1 LLYLKNKKIY
11 FYQHGHLRP
20 RQINRIKQ
28 ISKYNETNFEQ
39 FKNKK
44 EDSVFKKQNF
54 FKKII
59 LFFFPIINLGI
70 LKHKNVLV
78 YSFGKIILNRNYIIE
93 IDNPY
98 ILTFYKLYSFKI
110 YKKLICYLLLRKNCL
125 EIRCISEACK
135 KNLIDELGVN
145 ISSKTKVI
153 YPFIDPQKKI
163 KSIKREEIK
172 FIFIGSQFYLKGGN
186 YVIHAFEELQKIK
199 KNISLTII
207 SKVPKEFIKEY
218 KNIKIIHKE
227 FNNEK
232 LIKDILPKFDV
243 LIHTS
248 FCESFGMVIYES
260 VVNNLA
266 VICNDIY
273 AAKEMVK
280 NNYNGFLLKPFIS
293 NWNNLKPTYYY
304 DHIRDLENEVKK
316 NFNKTYMKNLQKKI
330 LQISEYD
337 RLYEFKKNSKKK
349 GMKFE
354 STFLK

>member
-1 LLYLKNKKIY
+1 MYLKNKKIY

-70 LKHKNVLV
+70 SKHKNVLV

-98 ILTFYKLYSFKI
+98 ILTFYKLSSFKI
-110 YKKLICYLLLRKNCL
+110 YKRLICYLLLRKNCL

-135 KNLIDELGVN
+135 KNLIDELG
-145 ISSKTKVI
+145 IKILIKTKVI

-163 KSIKREEIK
+163 KSIKRKKIK

-186 YVIHAFEELQKIK
+186 YVIQAFEELQKIK

-207 SKVPKEFIKEY
+207 SKVPKEFIKKY

-232 LIKDILPKFDV
+232 LINNILPKFDV

-260 VVNNLA
+260 VAKNLA

-293 NWNNLKPTYYY
+293 NWNNHKPTYYFN
-304 DHIRDLENEVKK
+304 HIKDLENEVKK
-316 NFNKTYMKNLQKKI
+316 NFNKTYMKNLQNKI
-330 LQISEYD
+330 LQISECD

>member
-1 LLYLKNKKIY
+1 MYLKNKKIY

-28 ISKYNETNFEQ
+28 ISKCNETNIEQ

-44 EDSVFKKQNF
+44 GDSVFKKQNF

-59 LFFFPIINLGI
+59 LFFLPIINLGI
-70 LKHKNVLV
+70 LKNKNALI

-98 ILTFYKLYSFKI
+98 ILTFYKLSSFKI

-135 KNLIDELGVN
+135 KNLINELGDN

-153 YPFIDPQKKI
+153 YPYIESQKEI
-163 KSIKREEIK
+163 KSINKKEIK

-186 YVIHAFEELQKIK
+186 YVIQAFEELQKVK

-207 SKVPKEFIKEY
+207 SKVPKEFIKKY
-218 KNIKIIHKE
+218 KNINIINKE

-232 LIKDILPKFDV
+232 LIKDILPKFDI

-248 FCESFGMVIYES
+248 FCESFGMIIYES
-260 VVNNLA
+260 IVNNLA
-266 VICNDIY
+266 IICNDIY
-273 AAKEMVK
+273 AAKEMVR

-293 NWNNLKPTYYY
+293 NWDNLKPSYYY
-304 DHIRDLENEVKK
+304 NHIRDLENEIK
-316 NFNKTYMKNLQKKI
+316 NNLNKTYMKNLQNKI
-330 LQISEYD
+330 LQISEFD
-337 RLYEFKKNSKKK
+337 RLNEFKKNSKKISK
-349 GMKFE
+349 KFK
-354 STFLK
+354 SVSLK